1 MNEDDEGTSYISLWT
16 FRELWISLRVLISFI
31 VSCILLMS
39 SQQQMIKSEDGF
51 VGENVRTKNFAVE
64 LRTNFVA
71 LAI

>member
-1 MNEDDEGTSYISLWT
+1 
-16 FRELWISLRVLISFI
+16 
-31 VSCILLMS
+31 MS